1 MCAGSRA
8 HKTVFN
14 DNVKRALGV
23 VSTRAMITDGEFAKI
38 AALAGVTDDVSRDT
52 YRAMNDILREEDA
65 ETSEDNDEES
75 GSGRKRKR
83 V

>member
-23 VSTRAMITDGEFAKI
+23 VSTRAMITDNEFAKI

>member
-1 MCAGSRA
+1 M
-8 HKTVFN
+8 
-14 DNVKRALGV
+14 KRALGV
-23 VSTRAMITDGEFAKI
+23 VSTKAMITDGEFAKI
-38 AALAGVTDDVSRDT
+38 AALARVTDEVSRST

-65 ETSEDNDEES
+65 EASEDDEEEG